1 MAAKCYIFIQKML
14 SLVTSLLLFD
24 LVSCPKCL
32 YFTDAMFSKKGSKR
46 ARLRIT
52 ETCQGKS
59 VAHQALLQYPAT
71 CSTEAASNLPTV
83 HELQE
88 HEVQQEQPAP
98 SSTEEPSFQHVHEP
112 SNADWAAIQQ
122 QFVDA
127 YFELVA
133 VRKCTF
139 CDTIIADNS
148 EHIKCGDC
156 GTQTYF
162 CSQKCF
168 RKVHNAHCNPF
179 HKAQE
184 WLVSNFQLIYTSY
197 IFFRRSTFKEST
209 KC

>member
-1 MAAKCYIFIQKML
+1 MR
-14 SLVTSLLLFD
+14 
-24 LVSCPKCL
+24 
-32 YFTDAMFSKKGSKR
+32 KGLGGGPFGGCWIIDR
-46 ARLRIT
+46 
-52 ETCQGKS
+52 G
-59 VAHQALLQYPAT
+59 
-71 CSTEAASNLPTV
+71 
-83 HELQE
+83 
-88 HEVQQEQPAP
+88 
-98 SSTEEPSFQHVHEP
+98 SSEFAFPFVLWGIGSPDKPSFQHVHEP

-127 YFELVA
+127 YFELGA